1 MNKALVILSTLAVLL
16 GGCGVNKEEAN
27 QTQAGEEQKAPKEMD
42 AKDLPQVTAFQDEA
56 TREYMVSTE
65 EVEPG
70 YYLLE
75 SKSKKIKMLFPEE
88 GKYSDLLSSYSKNE
102 ENIGF
107 DEYDKEANILMNG
120 QITYYQEQ
128 SFLQKTDTML
138 EIISGKN
145 KYSEEYQKE
154 NTDYTEIYI
163 GYKKST
169 FDNLDRKYNYSYRYF
184 GFVKPNKSVDE
195 GVEYSFI
202 FTCKDDNQSCS
213 LDEKNARDKAKKM
226 ISSIQFISNKE
237 E

>member
-1 MNKALVILSTLAVLL
+1 MYKALVILSTLAVLL

-42 AKDLPQVTAFQDEA
+42 AEDLPQVTAFQDEA
-56 TREYMVSTE
+56 TRAYMASTE
-65 EVEPG
+65 EVDPG

-75 SKSKKIKMLFPEE
+75 SKSRKIRMFFPEE
-88 GKYSDLLSSYSKNE
+88 GKYSGLLSSYSKNE

-107 DEYDKEANILMNG
+107 DEYEKEANTLMNG
-120 QITYYQEQ
+120 QITYYQGQ

-154 NTDYTEIYI
+154 NTKDTETYI

-184 GFVKPNKSVDE
+184 GFVKPNQSIDE

-213 LDEKNARDKAKKM
+213 LDEKNARDKVKKM
-226 ISSIQFISNKE
+226 ISSVQFISNKE

>member
-1 MNKALVILSTLAVLL
+1 MNKTLVILLTLAVLL
-16 GGCGVNKEEAN
+16 GGCGVKKEEAN

-42 AKDLPQVTAFQDEA
+42 AEDLPQVTAFQDEA
-56 TREYMVSTE
+56 TRAYMASTE

-75 SKSKKIKMLFPEE
+75 SKSRKIRMFFPEE
-88 GKYSDLLSSYSKNE
+88 GKYSGLLSSYSKNE

-107 DEYDKEANILMNG
+107 DKYDKEANILMNG
-120 QITYYQEQ
+120 QINYYQGQ

-138 EIISGKN
+138 EIINGKN

-154 NTDYTEIYI
+154 NTDDTEIYL

-169 FDNLDRKYNYSYRYF
+169 FDNLDRKYNYSNRYF
-184 GFVKPNKSVDE
+184 GFVKPNHSLDE

-213 LDEKNARDKAKKM
+213 LDEKIARDKVKKM
-226 ISSIQFISNKE
+226 ISSIQFSSNKE

>member
-16 GGCGVNKEEAN
+16 GGCGVKKEEAN
-27 QTQAGEEQKAPKEMD
+27 QTQAGEEQKAPKDLD
-42 AKDLPQVTAFQDEA
+42 AKDLPQVTAFQDKA
-56 TREYMVSTE
+56 TRAYMVSTE

-75 SKSKKIKMLFPEE
+75 SKSKKIRMLFPEE

-107 DEYDKEANILMNG
+107 NEFDKEANILMNG
-120 QITYYQEQ
+120 QIIYHNGQ
-128 SFLQKTDTML
+128 SFLQETDTML

-145 KYSEEYQKE
+145 KYSEEYQNE
-154 NTDYTEIYI
+154 NTDDTEMYM

-184 GFVKPNKSVDE
+184 GFVKPNQSVVE

-213 LDEKNARDKAKKM
+213 LDEKSARDKVTKM
-226 ISSIQFISNKE
+226 ISSIRFINR
-237 E
+237 

>member
-1 MNKALVILSTLAVLL
+1 M
-16 GGCGVNKEEAN
+16 NKEEAN
-27 QTQAGEEQKAPKEMD
+27 QTQAGKEQKAPKEMD
-42 AKDLPQVTAFQDEA
+42 ANDLPKVTAFQDEA
-56 TREYMVSTE
+56 TREYMVSTK

-75 SKSKKIKMLFPEE
+75 SKSKKIRMLFPEE
-88 GKYSDLLSSYSKNE
+88 GKYSDLLSNFSKNE
-102 ENIGF
+102 EIIGF

-120 QITYYQEQ
+120 QITYYQGQ
-128 SFLQKTDTML
+128 SFLRKTDTMI

-154 NTDYTEIYI
+154 NKDNTEISI
-163 GYKKST
+163 GYKKSN
-169 FDNLDRKYNYSYRYF
+169 FDNLDRKNNYSYRYF
-184 GFVKPNKSVDE
+184 GFVKPNQSLDE

-213 LDEKNARDKAKKM
+213 LDEKIARDKVKKM
-226 ISSIQFISNKE
+226 ISSIQFSCNKE

>member
-1 MNKALVILSTLAVLL
+1 MNKALVILSTLTVLL

-27 QTQAGEEQKAPKEMD
+27 QTQVGEEQKAPKDLDRKE
-42 AKDLPQVTAFQDEA
+42 LPQVTAFQDEA
-56 TREYMVSTE
+56 TREYMVSTG

-75 SKSKKIKMLFPEE
+75 SKSKKIRMLFPEE

-107 DEYDKEANILMNG
+107 DEFDKEANILMNG
-120 QITYYQEQ
+120 QITYYYRQ
-128 SFLQKTDTML
+128 SFLQETDTML

-145 KYSEEYQKE
+145 KYSEEYQNE
-154 NTDYTEIYI
+154 NTDDTEMYM

-184 GFVKPNKSVDE
+184 GFVKPNQSVDE

-202 FTCKDDNQSCS
+202 FTCKDDNKSCS
-213 LDEKNARDKAKKM
+213 LDEKSARDKVTKM
-226 ISSIQFISNKE
+226 ISSIRLINR
-237 E
+237 